1 MNTVCTH
8 CQAINRIP
16 DDRIEDAAKC
26 GRCGHDLFDGE
37 VINATGETLDKLLKD
52 DLPVVIDFW
61 APWCGPCRNF
71 APIFEDV
78 AQERSGKVRFVK
90 VNTEAER
97 ELSSRFGIRSI
108 PTIMIFKNGQVVD
121 MLNGAVP
128 KAPFDSWLNE
138 SLVIIIGLFDL
149 FSSVQQA
156 TVDPAWLGMSTEGY
170 VFAALIYWIFCFS
183 MSRYSQY
190 LEKRFNTGRT
200 PH

>member
-1 MNTVCTH
+1 MANITEVTM
-8 CQAINRIP
+8 ANFN
-16 DDRIEDAAKC
+16 DLLNEDA
-26 GRCGHDLFDGE
+26 
-37 VINATGETLDKLLKD
+37 
-52 DLPVVIDFW
+52 PVLVDFW

-138 SLVIIIGLFDL
+138 SL
-149 FSSVQQA
+149 
-156 TVDPAWLGMSTEGY
+156 
-170 VFAALIYWIFCFS
+170 
-183 MSRYSQY
+183 
-190 LEKRFNTGRT
+190 
-200 PH
+200 